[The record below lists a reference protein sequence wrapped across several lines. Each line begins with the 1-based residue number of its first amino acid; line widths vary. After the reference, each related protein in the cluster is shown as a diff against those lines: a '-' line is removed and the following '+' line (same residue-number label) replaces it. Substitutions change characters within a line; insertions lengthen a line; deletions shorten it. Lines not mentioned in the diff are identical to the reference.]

1 MPHHKD
7 CWIKNKGCTTVG
19 CLGTM
24 KSSDCGPVTS
34 TEIQNDDLS
43 STQAT
48 ASVYCTR
55 CGAPIQSGDAFC
67 GHCGSPVNAQP
78 TAPGT
83 YSQTITS
90 LYAASTNDLQQN
102 NNYGGNTQNSGN
114 EYNQTSSDNPS
125 SSTNDIDRLIGT
137 KTEYYLRKFNKFKG
151 QGEKASWNWCA
162 FFVAPY
168 WFIYRK
174 MYGYGAGI
182 LGVLRRHR
190 DGSSVLTRKHPRC
203 YDGSVGGVL
212 MPRTAREKSGSGIY
226 HVNLFQDRF
235 KSEPIKNDAHFLA
248 VLRYIYQNPVKAN
261 ICREPGKYRWS
272 SYRGLG
278 TDVPPV
284 DRDRLLEYLPLEQLR
299 AFVETQTEDRF
310 LDLEPNLRITDQEAA
325 EMAKGIIKTKR
336 LSGIH
341 MLPPAEQAAGIKS
354 LHEKGCSI

>member
-1 MPHHKD
+1 MNKYVGKICPYCKTAFTEDDDIVVCSYCDMPHHKD

-83 YSQTITS
+83 YSQTITP
-90 LYAASTNDLQQN
+90 LYAASTNNLQQN
-102 NNYGGNTQNSGN
+102 NNSGGNTQNSGN
-114 EYNQTSSDNPS
+114 EYNQTSSDNQS
-125 SSTNDIDRLIGT
+125 SSTNDINRLIGT

-182 LGVLRRHR
+182 LGVLMLLWLIDNWFLSLLSLAGYIIFAIYGNYIYMQQIDKHAN
-190 DGSSVLTRKHPRC
+190 VLLT
-203 YDGSVGGVL
+203 
-212 MPRTAREKSGSGIY
+212 
-226 HVNLFQDRF
+226 
-235 KSEPIKNDAHFLA
+235 KSEPEKSKYTEKYGGTNAAATVLA
-248 VLRYIYQNPVKAN
+248 IICYAIFITNIHRVIYI
-261 ICREPGKYRWS
+261 
-272 SYRGLG
+272 
-278 TDVPPV
+278 
-284 DRDRLLEYLPLEQLR
+284 
-299 AFVETQTEDRF
+299 
-310 LDLEPNLRITDQEAA
+310 
-325 EMAKGIIKTKR
+325 
-336 LSGIH
+336 
-341 MLPPAEQAAGIKS
+341 
-354 LHEKGCSI
+354 